1 MSDSHTK
8 WTSNSIPFA
17 RNWPLHI
24 MIGVFVIYSVWM
36 AISPTDR
43 MQWYANN
50 LPLIALILL
59 LAFTY
64 KRYRFSNLSY
74 FLMLIFFCLHV
85 YAGHFTYEATPFDHW
100 LKRILHTK
108 RSYYDRIVHFGF
120 GLLIFYPLREFL
132 DRCMTYRRIW
142 SFALPVIFV
151 SCFSGVL
158 EIVEWLAAE
167 AFGQG
172 GEAEFIGMQG
182 DMFDTQK
189 DMVLGLIG
197 ALAAMGAYFFI
208 ARNQK
213 HP

>member
-1 MSDSHTK
+1 MSVPHPK
-8 WTSNSIPFA
+8 WTSNNIPFA
-17 RNWPLHI
+17 RNWPLQI
-24 MIGVFVIYSVWM
+24 MIGVFVVYFVWM

-43 MQWYANN
+43 LQWYANN

-74 FLMLIFFCLHV
+74 FMMLIFFCLHV

-100 LKRILHTK
+100 LKRTLHTK

-120 GLLIFYPLREFL
+120 GSLIAYPIRELLNRLI
-132 DRCMTYRRIW
+132 TYRRIW
-142 SFALPVIFV
+142 SYAMPVIIV
-151 SCFSGVL
+151 VCFSGVL

-167 AFGQG
+167 VFGKG

-182 DMFDTQK
+182 DIFDTQK

-197 ALAAMGAYFFI
+197 AFAAMGAHFLFI
-208 ARNQK
+208 RNQK
-213 HP
+213 QP